1 MMLEV
6 GIQKQFKGF
15 NLDVSFTT
23 NASVT
28 ALFGRSGAG
37 KSTILNLIAG
47 LSKPDNGSINLDGLT
62 LFDSVSGV
70 NLAAH
75 KRGLGMVFQ
84 DARLFPHYDVKA
96 NLSYAN
102 WAGGRDANL
111 EFSRVVELLGLTQL
125 LDRKPQNLSGG
136 EKQRVA
142 IGRALLSN
150 PQLLLLD
157 EPLASLDIERK
168 QTLLRFL
175 KAIRDE
181 FKIPMVLV
189 SHDPMDVHQLAENL
203 VLIDQGK
210 VIEQGGVREVFARH
224 SMQDMLGERNQS
236 AIIEAQ
242 VSGYEQDYGL
252 TILSVGSVAEDVSI
266 RLYLESKVAKG
277 SLRLLVHARDVAL
290 SLSKPIGTSL
300 QNCLPA
306 IIYDISVS
314 DDAHMM
320 IRCDVAGQV
329 LFSRITQKSCDE
341 LRLEPGKQVF
351 ALIKSVALA

>member
-1 MMLEV
+1 MLEV
-6 GIQKQFKGF
+6 DIQKQFESF
-15 NLDVSFTT
+15 DLDVSFKTD
-23 NASVT
+23 AAVT

-37 KSTILNLIAG
+37 KSTILNTIAG
-47 LSKPDNGSINLDGLT
+47 LLKPDNGSINLDGST
-62 LFDSVSGV
+62 LFDSVSGA
-70 NLAAH
+70 NLAAD

-96 NLSYAN
+96 NLTYAN
-102 WAGGRDANL
+102 WAGGHIANL

-125 LDRKPQNLSGG
+125 LDRNPQNLSGG

-168 QTLLRFL
+168 RTLLLFL
-175 KAIRDE
+175 KAIRNE
-181 FKIPMVLV
+181 FKIPMIFV
-189 SHDPMDVHQLAENL
+189 SHDPMDVHQLADNL

-210 VIEQGGVREVFARH
+210 VIEQGGVREVFASH
-224 SMQDMLGERNQS
+224 SMQYMLGERNQS
-236 AIIEAQ
+236 AIIEAT

-252 TILSVGSVAEDVSI
+252 TVLSVGSLAEDVSI
-266 RLYLESKVAKG
+266 RLFLENKVADGPLK
-277 SLRLLVHARDVAL
+277 LLVHARDVAL
-290 SLSKPIGTSL
+290 SLSKPVGTSL
-300 QNCLPA
+300 QNCLPTM
-306 IIYDISVS
+306 ISDISVS
-314 DDAHMM
+314 DNAHMM
-320 IRCDVAGQV
+320 IKCHVAGQV
-329 LFSRITQKSCDE
+329 LFSRITHKSCDE